1 MKRGLKDTIWSRHK
15 TEIFITEGGC
25 ERILTELWELHEK
38 HPKKDYPIFVEIAG
52 YVVKLETKRDLFHFY
67 LGLQTGIEMNMI

>member
-1 MKRGLKDTIWSRHK
+1 MKRDCKPTIWSK
-15 TEIFITEGGC
+15 KGTEIFVTEGGC
-25 ERILTELWELHEK
+25 SRILSELWELHEK
-38 HPKKDYPIFVEIAG
+38 RQKKDYPIFVEIAG